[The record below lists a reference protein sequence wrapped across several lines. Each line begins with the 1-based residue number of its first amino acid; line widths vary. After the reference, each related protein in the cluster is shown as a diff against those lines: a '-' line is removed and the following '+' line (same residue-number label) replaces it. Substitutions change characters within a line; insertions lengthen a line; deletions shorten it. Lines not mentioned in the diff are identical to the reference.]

1 MLAFNPID
9 GAAGIASTVVTSIAS
24 VTEPFT
30 GTAATAIAIILFTM
44 GVRLLISPLT
54 WAQIRGQRRTAALAP
69 KLRELQAKHRDDPAA
84 LQAEMLKM
92 YREEGASPL
101 GGCLPALLQV
111 PFFTVMYRLFT
122 TPTLAGE
129 HNALLDERFFGTAL
143 GAHVNDGGLALF
155 AVLLAMLTVLA
166 WWSSRRMA
174 LVQAANPTPADAP
187 PGQAQIMRVMRFL
200 PYGTVLFALVVP
212 LAAVLYLV
220 TTTTW
225 TAAERLLLGAD
236 RHLLSAAAPSSAGEP
251 GRG

>member
-1 MLAFNPID
+1 MLAFGPID
-9 GAAGIASTVVTSIAS
+9 GAAGIAGTVVSSIAS
-24 VTEPFT
+24 FTAPLT

-69 KLRELQAKHRDDPAA
+69 RLRELQDKHRKDPAA
-84 LQAEMLKM
+84 LQAEMMKL

-101 GGCLPALLQV
+101 GGCLPALLQI

-122 TPTLAGE
+122 TPQIAGE
-129 HNALLDERFFGTAL
+129 HNALLDERFFGTPL
-143 GAHVNDGGLALF
+143 DAHVTDGGLVLF
-155 AVLLAMLTVLA
+155 GVLLTMLTVLA

-174 LVQAANPTPADAP
+174 LVQAATPVSPDAP
-187 PGQAQIMRVMRFL
+187 PGQAQIMRLMRYL
-200 PYGTVLFALVVP
+200 PYGTVLFACIVP

-225 TAAERLLLGAD
+225 TAVERLVLGAD
-236 RHLLSAAAPSSAGEP
+236 RHLLTAAAPASAAGP